1 MECDSAAR
9 QDEMEETNT
18 VIENDE
24 GEQSEAFASE
34 LSSNNKR
41 GNETPREM
49 AQMEMNS
56 GRAQW

>member
-1 MECDSAAR
+1 MERDSAAR

-34 LSSNNKR
+34 FSSNNKR

-49 AQMEMNS
+49 AQMEMSS